1 MITKPEP
8 QYLDIEFKYTF
19 SSPLGPLEGERYI
32 QDIAV
37 EIIKTDEY
45 GSNPVIIGKGNVKIL
60 LLAQAINDHYDIFE
74 IFDTESYTM
83 RIGNMI
89 YDFDNYEIKEDTW
102 NIAGNAVGDHPSAYD
117 SSEEYKNG
125 SECSEQEYSQYTW

>member
-1 MITKPEP
+1 MITKSEI
-8 QYLDIEFKYTF
+8 QDLDIEFKYTF
-19 SSPLGPLEGERYI
+19 ISPIGTMEGNRYI

-45 GSNPVIIGKGNVKIL
+45 GNNPVIIGKGNVKIL
-60 LLAQAINDHYDIFE
+60 LLSQAMNDHYDIFE

-89 YDFDNYEIKEDTW
+89 YDFDY
-102 NIAGNAVGDHPSAYD
+102 Y
-117 SSEEYKNG
+117 
-125 SECSEQEYSQYTW
+125 